1 MTTGLAVN
9 NRLDSILSKITLL
22 WCLLYSPGL
31 TSLAAEPTAEGW
43 GNVAGQIRVAGGI
56 PLLSPKALAEGLC
69 PARDVPDDTLVVDPT
84 TGGLCYV
91 LVYLSSSPTRVHPDR
106 AAPPTTAIQQQ
117 IADCRFVPHAVILR
131 TEQAVE
137 LSDLDPVPHLLRY
150 AGFQQ
155 SGTLSDPSRTGVLSY
170 RPQQAERLP
179 VRVSCDVHGYMA
191 GWWLIVDHPY
201 AAVTDVEGR
210 FTIPD
215 LPAGEHQVTIWHE
228 RVGYLAR
235 SRKVQVTDGETATI
249 DLDVAAATLLPA
261 P

>member
-1 MTTGLAVN
+1 M
-9 NRLDSILSKITLL
+9 RLDSILITMVLL
-22 WCLLYSPGL
+22 WCLLFSPSS
-31 TSLAAEPTAEGW
+31 TSVAAEPIAEGW
-43 GNVAGQIRVAGGI
+43 GHIAGQVRVAGGI
-56 PLLSPKALAEGLC
+56 PLLPPKALAEGLC

-91 LVYLSSSPTRVHPDR
+91 LVYLSSRPGRIHPDR
-106 AAPPTTAIQQQ
+106 AAPPSAAVQQQ

-131 TEQAVE
+131 TGQTVE
-137 LSDLDPVPHLLRY
+137 LTDLDPVPHLLRY

-155 SGTLSDPSRTGVLSY
+155 SGTLTDPTRSGVLSY

-179 VRVSCDVHGYMA
+179 VRVSCDVHGYMT
-191 GWWLIVDHPY
+191 GWWLIVNHPY

-215 LPAGEHQVTIWHE
+215 LPAGEHELTIWHE

-235 SRKVQVTDGETATI
+235 SHTVQVIDGETVL
-249 DLDVAAATLLPA
+249 LDFEVPAERLLKLP
-261 P
+261 